1 MSGHMPPKRVAEAK
15 GLTPE
20 LQKTY
25 ETLKK
30 VRDSKT
36 VSLKPTPLLK
46 KEIVGLDG
54 EVQPFKL
61 RYYQVQG
68 AYHLMAMRRMIL
80 GDDTGTGKT
89 IQTIAALCYLWDA
102 DPTLKP
108 IIIAPKS
115 AIGQWA
121 NEIRRFTNGIRPIIA
136 GDAKKLKGVEES
148 PVDIRTRTYKE
159 WAESPD
165 RTALIINYALL
176 VRDWHHGGFQPP
188 KEGGKLSKEP
198 VKPGLLDEL
207 TAKLGSRVIVVADE
221 ATAFKNTATKTWE
234 VVRYLCDRSGRA
246 YGLTATLLK
255 NNLMEGF
262 CIYKAIRP
270 DLFGTK
276 TSFMDVFCHVKMER
290 MKNRLIPMV
299 MGYKNLDL
307 FREKIDPF
315 FLGRKKHMI
324 SDELP
329 VVVNREVSFPLS
341 AMEDAKYEE
350 ALSGVIELGDG
361 DVREFEEHKALV
373 SLIYCQQV
381 VDSLAMLK
389 FKEGDEINTGLAFD
403 PTTHKVGSLFSK
415 EQALVDLLTD
425 ELEEHKVIVYTRF
438 ASIVGR
444 LQEILKKQGI
454 KSVRVTGA
462 ETTAK
467 KRTDAQVAFQD
478 PKGDVRVI
486 FITSAGSEA
495 INLQAAG
502 ATVFYDLPWSW
513 GEYVQ
518 ILGRMVRIGSPHK
531 GVLAYH
537 LLATR
542 PGAPT
547 KTIDHHVMALLRKK
561 KTLIDKVLGEAAVGA
576 LDFSEN
582 DGGSSIL
589 DLVRMMKAA

>member
-1 MSGHMPPKRVAEAK
+1 MPPKRVPEAK

-25 ETLKK
+25 DTLKK
-30 VRDSKT
+30 VRESKT
-36 VSLKPTPLLK
+36 VALKPTPLLRT
-46 KEIVGLDG
+46 EIVGLDG
-54 EVQPFKL
+54 DLQPFKL

-68 AYHLMAMRRMIL
+68 TYHLLAMKRMIL

-102 DPTLKP
+102 DPKLKP

-121 NEIRRFTNGIRPIIA
+121 NEIRRFTHGVRPIIA
-136 GDAKKLKGVEES
+136 GEGKKLKGSDES

-165 RTALIINYALL
+165 KTALIINYSLL

-188 KEGGKLSKEP
+188 REGGKLSKQP

-207 TAKLGSRVIVVADE
+207 TAALGTRIVVVADE
-221 ATAFKNTATKTWE
+221 ATAFKNNNTKTWE
-234 VVRYLCDRSGRA
+234 VIRYLSDRSGRV

-262 CIYKAIRP
+262 SIYKAIRP
-270 DLFGTK
+270 DVFGTK
-276 TSFMDVFCHVKMER
+276 TSFQDAFCHVKMER
-290 MKNRLIPMV
+290 MKGRLIPMIL
-299 MGYKNLDL
+299 GYKNLDL

-315 FLGRKKHMI
+315 FIGRKKHMV

-329 VVVNREVSFPLS
+329 VVVNREVACQLS
-341 AMEDAKYEE
+341 SVEDAKYEE
-350 ALSGVIELGDG
+350 ALSGVLELGDG
-361 DVREFEEHKALV
+361 DVRDFEEHKALV
-373 SLIYCQQV
+373 SLIYCQQI

-389 FKEGDEINTGLAFD
+389 FKEGDEIQSGMAFE
-403 PTTHKVGSLFSK
+403 PTTHKVGALFSK

-425 ELEEHKVIVYTRF
+425 GELEDAKVIVYTRF
-438 ASIVGR
+438 ESIVSR
-444 LQEILKKQGI
+444 LQEILKKSGI

-462 ETTAK
+462 ENTAK
-467 KRTDAQVAFQD
+467 KRTDAQAAFQD
-478 PKGDVRVI
+478 LKSDVRVI

-495 INLQAAG
+495 INLQAAA
-502 ATVFYDLPWSW
+502 ATIFFDLPWSW

-542 PGAPT
+542 PGDPS

-561 KTLIDKVLGEAAVGA
+561 KKLIDKVLGEAAVGA
-576 LDFSEN
+576 LDFSDDE
-582 DGGSSIL
+582 GGSSIA
-589 DLVRMMKAA
+589 DLLRMMKSKKAA